1 MPTLSLRVDW
11 VHVHILINH
20 FPVIL
25 AVAGALAV
33 LYALVRPRRG
43 IWLYGVVSLTLAA
56 ITVIPA
62 FLTGKQADEALGDPW
77 YVAES
82 AIHAH
87 EEAAE
92 MTAIIV
98 LLAGVAAAVAWRRLV
113 RYPREVSMP
122 RTLRTAV
129 LVTALAAAGVSGY
142 TALLGGRIVHEAPGL
157 QGRGPAGRGATG
169 AAAAGGTAA
178 VVPTTVAP
186 APVAPGIT
194 PDTARPIADS
204 VRAAAGSPPR

>member
-1 MPTLSLRVDW
+1 MRVDW

-25 AVAGALAV
+25 AVTGALAV

-56 ITVIPA
+56 ITVIPT

-87 EEAAE
+87 EDAAE

-98 LLAGVAAAVAWRRLV
+98 LLAGVVAAVAWRRLV

-129 LVTALAAAGVSGY
+129 LVTALAAAGASGY
-142 TALLGGRIVHEAPGL
+142 AALLGGRIVHEAPGL
-157 QGRGPAGRGATG
+157 QGPAPAGRAGPDGAAASG
-169 AAAAGGTAA
+169 AAAAPAA
-178 VVPTTVAP
+178 PTTVAP
-186 APVAPGIT
+186 SPAALGIT

-204 VRAAAGSPPR
+204 VRAAGFPPR